1 MCEDARR
8 LKVQGLWKKAPPL
21 VVELYAS
28 VLCCIYIVY
37 SRALLNEKTS
47 AKRRRQRLCS
57 KKCGIDRNYLGENA
71 LRFKNVTVMLSIFRN
86 QYAMLGKLYANSLKW
101 MRRRIEFIN
110 TLKHDTRH
118 AIKFIRSQ
126 LLSPAP
132 VLSFFYLI
140 FMIWQLF
147 PPSKRAMRY
156 EPFECAQG
164 LVMKL
169 QHSTKLIW
177 FRWQFWW
184 RQAE

>member
-1 MCEDARR
+1 MLDAWRFKDYERKLLRLLLSSMLLYSAVSTSSTVERCWIKCE
-8 LKVQGLWKKAPPL
+8 
-21 VVELYAS
+21 
-28 VLCCIYIVY
+28 
-37 SRALLNEKTS
+37 
-47 AKRRRQRLCS
+47 RQATTTTTS

-86 QYAMLGKLYANSLKW
+86 QYEMLGKLYANSLKW

-126 LLSPAP
+126 LLSQAPA
-132 VLSFFYLI
+132 LSFFYLI
-140 FMIWQLF
+140 YMIWQLF
-147 PPSKRAMRY
+147 PPSKRAIRY